1 MDKFLLV
8 EQKGASGPYFDF
20 NDGSNNGTGYGF
32 CVLAYGF
39 YNGNGCGIGYG
50 TESGYGWGNGWG
62 NGNGFSPMTVSG
74 AHFGLGCCTV
84 STSTRGR

>member
-8 EQKGASGPYFDF
+8 EQEGASGPYFDF

-39 YNGNGCGIGYG
+39 YSGNGRGTGYG
-50 TESGYGWGNGWG
+50 TESGCGEG
-62 NGNGFSPMTVSG
+62 NGNYFCPITMYG

-84 STSTRGR
+84 STGTRRR